1 MKQVFALS
9 LWLCLSCF
17 ACVSSTPPIQNF
29 QNQSKP
35 YEGDVPDRVLKD
47 SLTVRGR
54 YLEVEMKQNTQVVS
68 GELLA
73 VYDIGIVM
81 NEMSRET
88 FDSQTAKDFKL
99 RIIEKN
105 QIEQLAIFD
114 MVSVYNG
121 TIYGSI
127 HWIIYPFLT
136 LSHGLFMIFS
146 VPTWMTVFL
155 YQMAYGFAL
164 KNMIVEINQSFDLKF
179 LVPFSRFPHH
189 LPKSIEEKLSI
200 QTVESENQS
209 ALPFHLSLGVGLGIR
224 YSQAGVYAGVHYQ
237 LDRIILGVGA
247 SYTNLIGQSSIFS
260 AHLGYLISQRKTL
273 FLSAGQELL
282 SNDYRISYQYIGF
295 DYLYDF
301 GEVGGFKLLGGANL
315 IKYKEDVLKIASFT
329 PNFNVGIHYE
339 F

>member
-1 MKQVFALS
+1 MMKQVFILS

-17 ACVSSTPPIQNF
+17 ACVSSTPPIHNF
-29 QNQSKP
+29 QNQSKA
-35 YEGDVPDRVLKD
+35 YEGDVPDHVLKE

-54 YLEVEMKQNTQVVS
+54 YLEVEMKHNTQVVR

-73 VYDIGIVM
+73 VYDVGIVM
-81 NEMSRET
+81 NEMSRDT
-88 FDSQTAKDFKL
+88 FDFKTAKDFKL

-114 MVSVYNG
+114 TVSVYNG

-127 HWIIYPFLT
+127 HWIIYPFLS

-155 YQMAYGFAL
+155 YQVAYGFAL

-200 QTVESENQS
+200 QTVENQS
-209 ALPFHLSLGVGLGIR
+209 TLPLHLSLGVGLGIR

-237 LDRIILGVGA
+237 LDRISLGIGA
-247 SYTNLIGQSSIFS
+247 SYTNLLGQSSIFS
-260 AHLGYLISQRKTL
+260 AHLGYMISQRKTL
-273 FLSAGQELL
+273 FLSGGQEVL
-282 SNDYRISYQYIGF
+282 SDQYQISFQYIGF

-301 GEVGGFKLLGGANL
+301 GEVGGFKLLGGVNYL
-315 IKYKEDVLKIASFT
+315 KYKGDVLKISSFT
-329 PNFNVGIHYE
+329 PNLNVGIHYD